1 MVRGAV
7 PYPPLLWNRN
17 LGHEEARMGGN
28 SYRRDF
34 IDELKNEPRK
44 VVKSVCLS
52 YEKIFARILKFNR
65 RPEVFF

>member
-1 MVRGAV
+1 
-7 PYPPLLWNRN
+7 
-17 LGHEEARMGGN
+17 MGGN

-44 VVKSVCLS
+44 VVKSVCLL
-52 YEKIFARILKFNR
+52 YEKIFAHILKFNR

>member
-1 MVRGAV
+1 M
-7 PYPPLLWNRN
+7 PYALCFGTVTW
-17 LGHEEARMGGN
+17 AT
-28 SYRRDF
+28 RRPAWVVTLTGEIF

-52 YEKIFARILKFNR
+52 YEKIFAHILKFKR